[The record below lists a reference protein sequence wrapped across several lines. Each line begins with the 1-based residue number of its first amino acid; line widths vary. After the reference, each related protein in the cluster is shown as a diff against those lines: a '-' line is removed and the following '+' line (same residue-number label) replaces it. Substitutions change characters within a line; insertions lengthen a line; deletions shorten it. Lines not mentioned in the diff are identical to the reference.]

1 MRFRAFSLAG
11 KTVAH
16 RSLERTPSG
25 DVQSVLHIFKVAAVH
40 PDGSEV
46 GGVDDEG
53 ESIWCHTADIIRV
66 F

>member
-1 MRFRAFSLAG
+1 MRVRVFSLVG
-11 KTVAH
+11 KTVAF
-16 RSLERTPSG
+16 RTIRNDWFG
-25 DVQSVLHIFKVAAVH
+25 TYREIGILKVDAVH

-53 ESIWCHTADIIRV
+53 ESIWCHTADILRV